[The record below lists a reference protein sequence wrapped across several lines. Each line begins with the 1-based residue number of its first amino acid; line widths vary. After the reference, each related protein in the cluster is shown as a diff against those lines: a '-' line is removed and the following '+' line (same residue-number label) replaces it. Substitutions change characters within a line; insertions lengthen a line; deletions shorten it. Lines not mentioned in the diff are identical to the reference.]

1 LEPPRT
7 PVATNEARQ
16 ITLFLSGD
24 VMTGRGIDQVLPH
37 SCPPH
42 LYEPVVTSA
51 LDYVALAEEVNG
63 PIPRRVAPGYVWGDA
78 LGALDRER
86 PDARI
91 INLETS
97 VTTSE
102 DAAPKGINYRMH
114 PGNVPVITA
123 AGTDCCVLANNHV
136 LDWGEAGLLE
146 TLEALERAGLS
157 VAGAGRNL
165 GAARASAVLEVAGKG
180 RVLVLAV
187 AAIDSGVP
195 RSWAADT
202 ARPGVHLLLDYS
214 ERSVDELA
222 DQVEAIKR
230 PGDIAV
236 ASIHWGGNWGYGI
249 PREHRRFAHALID
262 RASIDVVHGHS
273 SHHPKAIEVYHD
285 RPILY
290 GCGDLLNDYEG
301 IPGYEQFRDDLVLMY
316 FPAFDVRTGCL
327 LRLEMTPLQIRNF
340 RLQRP
345 SPADREWLH
354 ETLDRE
360 CRRFGHRA
368 ALREE
373 VLALEWG

>member
-1 LEPPRT
+1 
-7 PVATNEARQ
+7 
-16 ITLFLSGD
+16 
-24 VMTGRGIDQVLPH
+24 
-37 SCPPH
+37 
-42 LYEPVVTSA
+42 
-51 LDYVALAEEVNG
+51 VALAEEVNG

-78 LGALDRER
+78 LDVLDRSR
-86 PDARI
+86 PDVRI

-114 PGNVPVITA
+114 PRNVPVITA

-146 TLEALERAGLS
+146 TLDTLERAGLS

-165 GAARASAVLEVAGKG
+165 GAARAPAVLEVAGKG
-180 RVLVLAV
+180 RVLVFAV
-187 AAIDSGVP
+187 AATDSGVP
-195 RSWAADT
+195 RSWAADA
-202 ARPGVHLLLDYS
+202 ARPGVHLLLDS
-214 ERSVDELA
+214 SKRTVDGLA
-222 DQVEAIKR
+222 DRVEAIKQA
-230 PGDIAV
+230 GDIAV
-236 ASIHWGGNWGYGI
+236 ASIHWGFNWGYAI
-249 PREHRRFAHALID
+249 PREQRRFAHALID

-301 IPGYEQFRDDLVLMY
+301 ISGYEQFRDDLVLMY

-360 CRRFGHRA
+360 CRRFGHRV
-368 ALREE
+368 ALRQE
-373 VLALEWG
+373 VLALEWR